1 MIKHWGES
9 IDAFVE
15 CGDILCEWTHSDHMK
30 TLKNKLHSN
39 NLLHKEDSNVVS
51 LSVYNIHSWW
61 ERSREHYPHICE
73 LKTNLTMV
81 ESEEAKQR
89 YNGLF
94 EPSFK
99 NFDGF
104 STTHP
109 TASVPRVYFE
119 AFLNQSE
126 FLTPKNWSTLVKGG
140 VYVASDCH
148 RHDSANA
155 NRDGV
160 VFTLRKEGFRI
171 DGLGRCMK
179 SHTPTPEGIELIS
192 TKDNRYNLIYKREV
206 ISKYMFYMAFENS
219 LEPGYV
225 TEKPFDGIFAG
236 IVPVYLGDHIH
247 LKSLLPDP
255 KAAIYIGD
263 YNGNYTALA
272 SYLNYLTTNETA
284 YEEHR
289 AWRKGFDE
297 IKHCQKKEILSR
309 SWFCRVCQW
318 ANKEAPIHH
327 KRTRHCHTGDSKE
340 MRSIVFTG
348 ELEGKAVRGDTR
360 EIFLIKDNILRP
372 IPDMDTFT
380 KLNLELEKIVH
391 LTEADM
397 KELKRGGP
405 IVVE

>member
-1 MIKHWGES
+1 
-9 IDAFVE
+9 
-15 CGDILCEWTHSDHMK
+15 MK
-30 TLKNKLHSN
+30 TLKAKLA
-39 NLLHKEDSNVVS
+39 EDKLNYTDSYKPITVS
-51 LSVYNIHSWW
+51 AYNIHSWW
-61 ERSREHYPHICE
+61 ERSREHFPHICD
-73 LKTNLTMV
+73 LRTNLTFV

-109 TASVPRVYFE
+109 TAHVQRVYIE

-126 FLTPKNWSTLVKGG
+126 FLKPSNFSTLVKGG

-148 RHDSANA
+148 KHDSANA

-160 VFTLRKEGFRI
+160 IFNIRREGFRV

-179 SHTPTPEGIELIS
+179 TPTPTPEGIELVS
-192 TKDNRYNLIYKREV
+192 NKDNRYSLQLKREV

-219 LEPGYV
+219 IEPGYV

-236 IVPVYLGDHIH
+236 IVPVYLGDHSH
-247 LKSLLPDP
+247 LKKLLPDP
-255 KAAIYIGD
+255 KAAIYVGD
-263 YNGNYTALA
+263 FNNNYTALVE
-272 SYLNYLTTNETA
+272 YLTYLTKNETA

-289 AWRKGFDE
+289 SWRYRLN
-297 IKHCQKKEILSR
+297 IKKHLQEHPLLSK

-318 ANKEAPIHH
+318 AASEAPHHH
-327 KRTRHCHTGDSKE
+327 KRTRHCHGDDVKE

-348 ELEGKAVRGDTR
+348 ELEGKAVRGNSR
-360 EIFLIKDNILRP
+360 QIFLVREGTLHP
-372 IPDMDTFT
+372 IPDMDTFLAL
-380 KLNLELEKIVH
+380 KLDLTHVVH
-391 LTEADM
+391 LSDTELNM
-397 KELKRGGP
+397 LKRGDP
-405 IVVE
+405 LEHMPAP